1 MIFTQIGLLI
11 NILVAGFFGITLL
24 NKKLHT
30 NIYGVDNT
38 SRQILSSLYLSIA
51 SISIFALFNEKYLI
65 NIALVLFP
73 FQIVYKILTVFLI
86 TDKRNPVLW
95 SNLIIAIYLGITLYF
110 NLI

>member
-1 MIFTQIGLLI
+1 MLLIQIGFLI

-30 NIYGVDNT
+30 KIYGSDST
-38 SRQILSSLYLSIA
+38 SRQILSSLYLAIA
-51 SISIFALFNEKYLI
+51 SISIFALFNEKYLV

-86 TDKRNPVLW
+86 TNKRNPVLW
-95 SNLIIAIYLGITLYF
+95 ANLIIAIYLGFTLYF

>member
-1 MIFTQIGLLI
+1 MIFIQIGLLI